1 MFGHSQNL
9 LPNFR
14 LIGAVFCVF
23 AACLL
28 SACSQESSV
37 ADRAPRSIIISK
49 NAININEATLEELEG
64 LPNIG
69 AKTALEI
76 IRHREKFGRFR
87 RSEHLMLINRMSD
100 KRFREIRHMIKTE

>member
-9 LPNFR
+9 FPNFR
-14 LIGAVFCVF
+14 LFGAFLCLF
-23 AACLL
+23 AACLP

-37 ADRAPRSIIISK
+37 ADRAPRPIIISQ
-49 NAININEATLEELEG
+49 NAININKASAEELES

-76 IRHREKFGRFR
+76 VRHREKFGKFR
-87 RSEHLMLINRMSD
+87 RSEHLMLINRISD
-100 KRFREIRHMIKTE
+100 TRFRKIRQMIKTE